1 MNKISGTCETIKKRK
16 KKKKNY
22 DNQIIGISEGEGKES
37 SAEKSLDKAMD
48 VVDLVKL

>member
-1 MNKISGTCETIKKRK
+1 MRLLRK
-16 KKKKNY
+16 KKKKTY
-22 DNQIIGISEGEGKES
+22 DNQIIGLSEGEGKES

>member
-1 MNKISGTCETIKKRK
+1 MRLLRK
-16 KKKKNY
+16 EKKKKNY

>member
-1 MNKISGTCETIKKRK
+1 MNKISGTCETIKKR
-16 KKKKNY
+16 KKKNY